1 MTGVPNLSSAD
12 PPVTRL
18 RLRKQPD
25 QPKTPEIS
33 TADFIIVML
42 VVHAWYGWN
51 QVLIV
56 CVNSQLLVSMAV
68 C

>member
-1 MTGVPNLSSAD
+1 MTDVSNSSSAD
-12 PPVTRL
+12 PPVNRH

-25 QPKTPEIS
+25 QPKTPEKSIAGS
-33 TADFIIVML
+33 VIVMP
-42 VVHAWYGWN
+42 VVHAWYGCN